1 MRSRKVWIYLTI
13 GFLIGVCVL
22 LYPSFSNYWNSKTQ
36 SRAIVN
42 YEAIL
47 EYIDPTDYDAI
58 FQSAYDYN
66 DALYQTSFPLRDYRT
81 VPGYQEALSV
91 EGTDIM
97 GYLNIDKIAV
107 ELPIY
112 HGTSET
118 VLAHGVGHMEGTSL
132 PVGGT
137 STHSVLSAHRGL
149 ASAKLFT
156 DLDRLELG
164 DTFNITILN
173 QVLSY
178 QVDQIKIIDP
188 KEYNDL
194 MIVDGMDY
202 CTLLT
207 CTPYGINT
215 HRLLVRGIRIETIV
229 EKPVIYVSNDA
240 FQIEPYLVMP
250 VVTAPMLLVF
260 LIHLMVR
267 YREPPKKKEGE
278 SNHGK

>member
-1 MRSRKVWIYLTI
+1 MRSRKIWIILTA

-36 SRAIVN
+36 SRAIVD
-42 YEAIL
+42 YEAVL
-47 EYIDPTDYDAI
+47 KYMEPEDYTAI

-66 DALYQTSFPLRDYRT
+66 EALYQTDFHLMDYKK
-81 VPGYQEALSV
+81 VPGYEEALKV
-91 EGTDIM
+91 EGTKII
-97 GYLNIDKIAV
+97 GYVKIDKISV

-112 HGTSET
+112 HGTSDQ
-118 VLAHGVGHMEGTSL
+118 VLNKGAGHFEGSSL
-132 PVGGT
+132 PVGGEN
-137 STHSVLSAHRGL
+137 THSVLSAHRGL
-149 ASAKLFT
+149 PGAKLFT

-164 DTFNITILN
+164 DTFQITILD
-173 QVLSY
+173 QVLTY
-178 QVDQIKIIDP
+178 QVDQIKIINP
-188 KEYNDL
+188 SEYTDL
-194 MIVDGMDY
+194 MIVEGMDY

-240 FQIEPYLVMP
+240 FRIEPTLVMP
-250 VVTAPMLLVF
+250 LVAAPMLFVF
-260 LIHLMVR
+260 LIHLMVK

-278 SNHGK
+278 ENHE